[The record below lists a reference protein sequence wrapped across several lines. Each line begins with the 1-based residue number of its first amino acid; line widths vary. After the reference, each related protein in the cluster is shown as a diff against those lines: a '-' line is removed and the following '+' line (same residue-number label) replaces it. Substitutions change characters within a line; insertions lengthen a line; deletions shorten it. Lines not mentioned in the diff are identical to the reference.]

1 MIMFESLFDL
11 SGRTALVTGGATGL
25 GRICAETLLKA
36 GARVLIASRKAA
48 ECEAVAAE
56 LHALGP
62 CEGFGGDVGN
72 EAGVAALAGQ
82 VHARTDRF
90 DILINNAG
98 ATWGADFDDFGW
110 QAWDK
115 VLAVNVTGVF
125 ELTRR
130 LMPMLIASSVEGEPS
145 RIVNIGSMVGTLPLA
160 DRAYS
165 YATSKAAVH
174 HLTRIL
180 ANEFTPRGVNVNAIA
195 PGPFATKMTAYALGD
210 AHGAG
215 AAAST
220 IPARRLGRADDMAA
234 ALLYLCGRGGSFV
247 SGAIIPVDGGM
258 TAQTR
263 QHMFRNDD
271 A

>member
-82 VHARTDRF
+82 IHARTDRL

-195 PGPFATKMTAYALGD
+195 PGPFASKMTAYALGD
-210 AHGAG
+210 VHGADE
-215 AAAST
+215 AAST
-220 IPARRLGRADDMAA
+220 IPAGRLGRPEDMAA

>member
-1 MIMFESLFDL
+1 M
-11 SGRTALVTGGATGL
+11 
-25 GRICAETLLKA
+25 
-36 GARVLIASRKAA
+36 LIASRKAPQ
-48 ECEAVAAE
+48 CEAAAAE
-56 LHALGP
+56 LRTLGP

-72 EAGVAALAGQ
+72 EAGVAALADQ
-82 VHARTDRF
+82 VHARTDRL

-98 ATWGADFDDFGW
+98 ATWGADFEEFGW

-115 VLAVNVTGVF
+115 VLSVNVMGVF

-130 LMPMLIASSVEGEPS
+130 LMPMLIASNTEGEPS

-180 ANEFTPRGVNVNAIA
+180 ANEFTSRGVNVNAIA

-210 AHGAG
+210 AHRAG
-215 AAAST
+215 EAAST
-220 IPARRLGRADDMAA
+220 IPAGRLGRADDMAA
-234 ALLYLCGRGGSFV
+234 TLLYLCGRGGSFV

-263 QHMFRNDD
+263 QHMFRSDD

>member
-1 MIMFESLFDL
+1 VIMFESLFDL
-11 SGRTALVTGGATGL
+11 NGRTALVTGGATGL

-36 GARVLIASRKAA
+36 GARVLIASRKAPQ
-48 ECEAVAAE
+48 CEAVAAE
-56 LHALGP
+56 LCALGP
-62 CEGFGGDVGN
+62 CEGFGGDVGI
-72 EAGVAALAGQ
+72 EAGVAALAEQ
-82 VHARTDRF
+82 VHVRTDRL
-90 DILINNAG
+90 DVLINNAG

-115 VLAVNVTGVF
+115 VLAVNVTGLF

-130 LMPMLIASSVEGEPS
+130 LMPLLIASSAKGEPS

-210 AHGAG
+210 APGADE
-215 AAAST
+215 AAST
-220 IPARRLGRADDMAA
+220 VPVGRLGRADDMAA

-263 QHMFRNDD
+263 QHMFRGDD

>member
-1 MIMFESLFDL
+1 MFENLFDL
-11 SGRTALVTGGATGL
+11 RGRTALVTGGATGL

-36 GARVLIASRKAA
+36 GGRVLIASRKASQ
-48 ECEAVAAE
+48 CEVVAAE
-56 LHALGP
+56 LRALGA

-72 EAGVAALAGQ
+72 EAGVAALVDQ
-82 VHARTDRF
+82 VRARTDQLH
-90 DILINNAG
+90 ILVNNAG
-98 ATWGADFDDFGW
+98 ATWGADFEEFGW

-115 VLAVNVTGVF
+115 VLSVNVMGVF
-125 ELTRR
+125 ELTRH
-130 LMPMLIASSVEGEPS
+130 LMPMLIASSIEGEPS
-145 RIVNIGSMVGTLPLA
+145 RIVNVGSMVGTLPLA

-195 PGPFATKMTAYALGD
+195 PGPFTTKMTAYALGD

-215 AAAST
+215 EAAST
-220 IPARRLGRADDMAA
+220 VPAGRLGRPDDMAA

-247 SGAIIPVDGGM
+247 SGAILPVDGGM
-258 TAQTR
+258 TSQTR